1 MKHRF
6 LQIDTDDTLVRDS
19 KTNAVLNTDMTALQK
34 YKVVRDKERQMR
46 EDIDNL
52 KTDMSEIKQLLQQLV
67 NRD

>member
-1 MKHRF
+1 MKQRF